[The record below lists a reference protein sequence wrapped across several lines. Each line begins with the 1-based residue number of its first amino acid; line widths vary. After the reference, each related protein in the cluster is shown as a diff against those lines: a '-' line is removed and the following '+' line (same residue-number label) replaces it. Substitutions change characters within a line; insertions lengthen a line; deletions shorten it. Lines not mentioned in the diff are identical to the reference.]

1 MFSVFNRQYYFGQIC
16 SKNQNCQIKL
26 KFVIL
31 TISNIQN
38 LIVIFITLFLFFIC
52 TFYLKNLF
60 SVVNGGEE
68 EWGFGFKMEGWK
80 IFKVSLHIY
89 CLYPLPFLKNLSNL
103 SLLCHF
109 QPSLPLFVFVLPYF
123 FDWVSDHATF
133 NVLFYLTMIW
143 IYTCRALVP

>member
-38 LIVIFITLFLFFIC
+38 LIVIFITLFLFFMC

-80 IFKVSLHIY
+80 SLFTYILPIPAPFFKKFVQ
-89 CLYPLPFLKNLSNL
+89 PLTPL
-103 SLLCHF
+103 SLSTLTPTLCLCF
-109 QPSLPLFVFVLPYF
+109 AVFFWLSEWSRY
-123 FDWVSDHATF
+123 
-133 NVLFYLTMIW
+133 I
-143 IYTCRALVP
+143 

>member
-38 LIVIFITLFLFFIC
+38 LIVIFITLFLFFMC

-60 SVVNGGEE
+60 SVVNGGGRRNGGLVLK
-68 EWGFGFKMEGWK
+68 WRDGK
-80 IFKVSLHIY
+80 
-89 CLYPLPFLKNLSNL
+89 FLKSLYIYTAYTRSLFLKICPTSHSSVTFNPHSHSL
-103 SLLCHF
+103 SLFCRIF
-109 QPSLPLFVFVLPYF
+109 
-123 FDWVSDHATF
+123 
-133 NVLFYLTMIW
+133 LTE
-143 IYTCRALVP
+143 